1 MTFEEKLSEMYNEIA
16 NEISSMIPVEWEQ
29 VFTIAYVT
37 DQAGEVIFNYTKP
50 GSDELNYYSDIPKDC
65 N

>member
-1 MTFEEKLSEMYNEIA
+1 MTFEEKLGQMYNKIASEIGG
-16 NEISSMIPVEWEQ
+16 MIPVEWEQ

-50 GSDELNYYSDIPKDC
+50 DSDELNYYSDIPK
-65 N
+65 